1 MEFNYQAVIFPKLQ
15 LDFLINNFY
24 LIPFLSFANLTKT
37 IRITPN
43 GLIYLINNENFI
55 EKS

>member
-24 LIPFLSFANLTKT
+24 LIPFLSFANPTKT